1 MYLHQ
6 QAKNGDQK
14 NEDRLDMWRQRW
26 DNSNTGWHK
35 TEVNPHLIK
44 FFDYLTN
51 GKDKIKILFPLSGKC
66 IDLVHCYKMG
76 HTVYG
81 IEGVPLAVE
90 EMFRQGGL
98 EFSRTFCQDIDGFI
112 YKVS

>member
-1 MYLHQ
+1 
-6 QAKNGDQK
+6 
-14 NEDRLDMWRQRW
+14 MWRQRW
-26 DNSNTGWHK
+26 NNSNTGWHK
-35 TEVNPHLIK
+35 TEVNPHLIQ
-44 FFDYLTN
+44 FFDYLKN

-66 IDLVHCYKMG
+66 IDLVYCYNLG

-98 EFSRTFCQDIDGFI
+98 EFSRTFCPEIDGFI
-112 YKVS
+112 YKVRFYKSILP